1 MYEEIVPKENNPN
14 ITFLDHGT
22 YHSEQDGE
30 ENCISMVIMSYEV
43 YLLTKYL
50 ICAWL
55 GHDVGAGFCR
65 TAKRPRPK
73 HRPLDDMERLSSENR
88 AVCKT

>member
-50 ICAWL
+50 ICA
-55 GHDVGAGFCR
+55 
-65 TAKRPRPK
+65 
-73 HRPLDDMERLSSENR
+73 
-88 AVCKT
+88 